1 MKITPR
7 NDNGDIQGL
16 VVVAHDLNGAQQ
28 TQEAL
33 IRKTQALER
42 SNKELD
48 QFAYVVSHDLKAPLR
63 AIANLSQWIE
73 EDLSDKMPPD
83 TRKQMDLLRG
93 RVQRMENLING
104 VLEYSR
110 IGRVTA
116 QTEDV
121 DTQALLNDIID
132 GLPVPQGYTITI
144 GPDMPCFPTARVH
157 LGQVFGNL
165 LSNAIKY
172 RARDDGHVTL
182 SVADKGEFYEFAV
195 TDDGC
200 GIAPEYHE
208 KVFVIFQT
216 LAARDKVD
224 STGIGLTL
232 VKKIVEGMGGHI
244 TLESEEGQGATFRFT
259 WPKVI
264 EEMETV

>member
-1 MKITPR
+1 
-7 NDNGDIQGL
+7 
-16 VVVAHDLNGAQQ
+16 
-28 TQEAL
+28 
-33 IRKTQALER
+33 
-42 SNKELD
+42 
-48 QFAYVVSHDLKAPLR
+48 
-63 AIANLSQWIE
+63 
-73 EDLSDKMPPD
+73 
-83 TRKQMDLLRG
+83 
-93 RVQRMENLING
+93 
-104 VLEYSR
+104 
-110 IGRVTA
+110 
-116 QTEDV
+116 
-121 DTQALLNDIID
+121 
-132 GLPVPQGYTITI
+132 
-144 GPDMPCFPTARVH
+144 MPCFPTARVH